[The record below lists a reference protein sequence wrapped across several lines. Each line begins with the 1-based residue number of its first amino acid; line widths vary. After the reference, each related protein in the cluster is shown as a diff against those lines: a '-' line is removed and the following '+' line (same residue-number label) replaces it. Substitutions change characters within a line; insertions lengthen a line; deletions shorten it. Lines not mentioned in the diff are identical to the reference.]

1 MSNRETSNMRQ
12 RRAPKRKELDISGL
26 WKLRSRNLGGGRW
39 RQELK
44 NPAGIFLALKDT
56 SGKLPWGPQQ

>member
-1 MSNRETSNMRQ
+1 MRNREMSNVRQ
-12 RRAPKRKELDISGL
+12 RRAPKRKELDTSGP
-26 WKLRSRNLGGGRW
+26 WKLRSRNLGGGSW

-56 SGKLPWGPQQ
+56 

>member
-1 MSNRETSNMRQ
+1 MSNRETSSMRQ
-12 RRAPKRKELDISGL
+12 RRAPKRKELDTSGL

-56 SGKLPWGPQQ
+56 